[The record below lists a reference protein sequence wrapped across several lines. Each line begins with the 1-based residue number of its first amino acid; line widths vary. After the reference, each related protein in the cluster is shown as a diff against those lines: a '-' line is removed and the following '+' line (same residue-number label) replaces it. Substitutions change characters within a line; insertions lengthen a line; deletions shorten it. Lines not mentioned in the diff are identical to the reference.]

1 MKEITEDGVTLFFD
15 GKLYYSVDN
24 VENSVYVHGAKK
36 SLRRVV
42 IPDTVEIDGTIFA
55 VKGVAS
61 DAFKNHKMQSI
72 TIGDEVRSIE
82 NRAFSACLNLESVCI
97 GKNLQK
103 IGVSAFAACDHLIT
117 INFPSALKW
126 IGHFAFCCCDRL
138 NDIYSDIIDPCL
150 CTVERTAFDEDT
162 YQRVLFHVP
171 NNTIEQYLSQP
182 NWKKFVHIED
192 GTPFQRHNQFSH
204 SDEEFLYDTCGAT
217 YSLDGTTLISV
228 PKGIVHYEIMS
239 GTTTIGQKA
248 FQKGQIE
255 DVYIPDSITT
265 IEDDAFSDCKRLQTI
280 TLPDSITTIGSNCFE
295 GCCNLKEVVLP
306 HSLEAIRMRVFK
318 NCMRLKN
325 VYIPENVQYIDIAAF
340 SGCTSLTSVVIPCQA
355 IIESSAFQGCSS
367 LTAISLPILI
377 NEEGL
382 GSNILEGC
390 KALKKISY
398 PYDAVPERMFA
409 LCVNL
414 EEIDIKGKLH
424 YIDDSGFCFCNSL
437 RKVILHRPADAGD
450 RTNYEN
456 FWRFSKRHDLEFV
469 IPHGSE
475 DSFKRLFEQADGN
488 PNILITVVSS

>member
-1 MKEITEDGVTLFFD
+1 MKEITENGITLYFD
-15 GKLYYSVDN
+15 GKLYYGVDN
-24 VENSVYVHGAKK
+24 VDNCAYVHGAEK

-42 IPDTVEIDGTIFA
+42 ISDTVEIDGTNYA
-55 VKGVAS
+55 VKSVAS
-61 DAFKNHKMQSI
+61 NAFKSHNMQSI
-72 TIGDEVRSIE
+72 TIGDEVMSIE
-82 NRAFSACLNLESVCI
+82 NGAFCGCLNLESVCI
-97 GKNLQK
+97 GKSLQK
-103 IGVSAFAACDHLIT
+103 IGVNAFAACDHLTT
-117 INFPSALKW
+117 INFPSSLQW

-171 NNTIEQYLSQP
+171 NNTIELYQSLP
-182 NWKKFVHIED
+182 NWNKFAHTED

-204 SDEEFLYDTCGAT
+204 SDEKFLYDTCGAT
-217 YSLDGTTLISV
+217 YSLDGTKLISV

-255 DVYIPDSITT
+255 DLYIPDSITT
-265 IEDDAFSDCKRLQTI
+265 IEDDAFADCIRLQNI
-280 TLPDSITTIGSNCFE
+280 ILPNSITCIGSNAFE
-295 GCCNLKEVVLP
+295 GCSSLREIVLP
-306 HSLEAIRMRVFK
+306 HSLEAIRVRVFK
-318 NCMRLKN
+318 DCTSLEN
-325 VYIPENVQYIDIAAF
+325 VYIPDCVEYIDVAAF
-340 SGCTSLTSVVIPCQA
+340 MGCTSLTSVVIPCQA

-382 GSNILEGC
+382 GSQILEGC

-398 PYDAVPERMFA
+398 PYRAIPERMFG

-414 EEIDIKGKLH
+414 EEIDIWGRL
-424 YIDDSGFCFCNSL
+424 YYVDDSAFYYCNSL
-437 RKVILHRPADAGD
+437 RKVVLHCHAEVDD
-450 RTNYEN
+450 TTEYEN
-456 FWRFSKRHDLEFV
+456 FWRFSKRHNLEFV

-475 DSFKRLFEQADGN
+475 DSFKRLYEQAAGN
-488 PNILITVVSS
+488 PNILINVSSM